1 VLRQTIVQ
9 STDEVSYRC
18 HLWLYQTPSKTN
30 EANWFSSG
38 AS

>member
-1 VLRQTIVQ
+1 MPSVTI
-9 STDEVSYRC
+9 
-18 HLWLYQTPSKTN
+18 PSKTN